1 MAPGTQ
7 RVLRERLL
15 SDLATL
21 PRTRHVAQD
30 KFLQLIETQFPQL
43 QRGRNLLPS
52 VAERIPEQLRKTWK
66 DSEHHTGS
74 PSIFFSRKNHSLP
87 CKTPFSLLR
96 PTPSPYSVTGL
107 ITLLTHV
114 PLPRPPPH
122 SSSWPGHFPG
132 TGRGPDSTRQ
142 TGTVI
147 SWRGLGMGVQKAK
160 NLGKSR
166 ASWP

>member
-1 MAPGTQ
+1 MWPKTSFFNSLRLSFLNCKEAETCFLVLLRGFQSNFGRPGRAMSTTQ
-7 RVLRERLL
+7 AHQAY
-15 SDLATL
+15 S
-21 PRTRHVAQD
+21 
-30 KFLQLIETQFPQL
+30 FLE
-43 QRGRNLLPS
+43 
-52 VAERIPEQLRKTWK
+52 
-66 DSEHHTGS
+66 
-74 PSIFFSRKNHSLP
+74 KNHSLP

-160 NLGKSR
+160 NLGKS
-166 ASWP
+166 